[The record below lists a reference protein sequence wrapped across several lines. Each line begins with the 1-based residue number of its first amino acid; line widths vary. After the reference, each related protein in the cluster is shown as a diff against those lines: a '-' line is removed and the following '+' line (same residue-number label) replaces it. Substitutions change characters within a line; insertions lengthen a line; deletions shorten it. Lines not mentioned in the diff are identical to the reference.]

1 MAKYSKIISCGSYLP
16 EKVINNSDLPAIL
29 ETSDEWIRARTGITQ
44 RHIAADGELTSDLA
58 AKAAKIALEKAGL
71 AAVDLIIVATTTPD
85 TTFPATAV
93 SVQKKLGMHS
103 GFAFD
108 IQAVCSGFVY
118 AMNMADIYIKSGQA
132 KTALVIGAETITR
145 ILDWADRGTCV
156 LFGDGAGA
164 VILGES
170 DEPGILSAKLHSDGQ
185 FQQELYV
192 DGGVSINQQAGL
204 LRMNGKEVFRHAV
217 EKMGNVV
224 LEALEDADY
233 GIEDVKW
240 LIPHQ
245 ANQRI
250 MDAIAKR
257 FKIDSDKVLSA
268 VAKHANTSA
277 ASIPLAICEHEAKL
291 KSGDLVALT
300 ALGAGFT
307 WGSIIL
313 KW

>member
-1 MAKYSKIISCGSYLP
+1 
-16 EKVINNSDLPAIL
+16 
-29 ETSDEWIRARTGITQ
+29 
-44 RHIAADGELTSDLA
+44 
-58 AKAAKIALEKAGL
+58 
-71 AAVDLIIVATTTPD
+71 
-85 TTFPATAV
+85 
-93 SVQKKLGMHS
+93 
-103 GFAFD
+103 
-108 IQAVCSGFVY
+108 
-118 AMNMADIYIKSGQA
+118 
-132 KTALVIGAETITR
+132 
-145 ILDWADRGTCV
+145 
-156 LFGDGAGA
+156 
-164 VILGES
+164 
-170 DEPGILSAKLHSDGQ
+170 
-185 FQQELYV
+185 
-192 DGGVSINQQAGL
+192 
-204 LRMNGKEVFRHAV
+204 
-217 EKMGNVV
+217 MGNVV